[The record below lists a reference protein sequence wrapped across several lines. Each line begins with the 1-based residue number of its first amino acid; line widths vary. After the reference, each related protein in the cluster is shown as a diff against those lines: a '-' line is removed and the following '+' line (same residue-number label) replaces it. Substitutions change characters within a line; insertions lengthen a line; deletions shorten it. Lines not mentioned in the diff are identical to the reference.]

1 MKVVKQILGILSLLC
16 LLQLAYLPASA
27 QCAMCKA
34 TVEKSEGGQA
44 TFQERAKGLNS
55 GILYLMCIPYIM
67 AGIIAYNWYK
77 NSKKER
83 ERKEQVQSVI
93 KSKMSKV

>member
-1 MKVVKQILGILSLLC
+1 
-16 LLQLAYLPASA
+16 
-27 QCAMCKA
+27 
-34 TVEKSEGGQA
+34 
-44 TFQERAKGLNS
+44 LNS